1 MAVRA
6 ATLLVEHLPKAVARP
21 EDLAH
26 RYHLFEASMLAGLVL
41 TRAGMGVHHGLCHV
55 LGGRYNASHGVLNAI
70 ILPHAMR
77 FNLPIAGLA
86 YSQLAP
92 VFGLKPTDSPK
103 TREAVCRAVTDF
115 IRQFRLPYRLRELG
129 IPKTDLPAVAAD
141 ALQSQSVRRNPR
153 PLRDAQDVLQIL
165 EAAW

>member
-1 MAVRA
+1 
-6 ATLLVEHLPKAVARP
+6 
-21 EDLAH
+21 
-26 RYHLFEASMLAGLVL
+26 
-41 TRAGMGVHHGLCHV
+41 
-55 LGGRYNASHGVLNAI
+55 
-70 ILPHAMR
+70 MR
-77 FNLPIAGLA
+77 FNLPIAGPA

-103 TREAVCRAVTDF
+103 TGEAVCRAMTDF

-153 PLRDAQDVLQIL
+153 PVRDARDALMIL